1 MIIKKILG
9 NCILLFIFFMADIT
23 VISQTGLPLLYAVY
37 CYALAAF
44 LYQEK
49 FPFFYLACLCLGLE
63 SFIAFDIF
71 GLNYCYSM
79 FLFLSLSIANY
90 YFASKKI
97 TAFIWLIF
105 YALLQAAFLY
115 YFKLITIRYEP
126 YTFYLIGGNLIALY
140 ISLKWFFTVEKGNR
154 L

>member
-1 MIIKKILG
+1 MTIKKFLG
-9 NCILLFIFFMADIT
+9 NCILLFLFLTADIAI
-23 VISQTGLPLLYAVY
+23 ISQIGLPLLYAVY

-63 SFIAFDIF
+63 SFIAFDLF
-71 GLNYCYSM
+71 GLDYCYSIG
-79 FLFLSLSIANY
+79 LFLCLSIANY
-90 YFASKKI
+90 YLASKKF
-97 TAFIWLIF
+97 TAFMWLIF
-105 YALLQAAFLY
+105 YALLQTAFLY

-126 YTFYLIGGNLIALY
+126 YTLYLIGGNLIVLY
-140 ISLKWFFTVEKGNR
+140 ISLKWFFTVEQGNR